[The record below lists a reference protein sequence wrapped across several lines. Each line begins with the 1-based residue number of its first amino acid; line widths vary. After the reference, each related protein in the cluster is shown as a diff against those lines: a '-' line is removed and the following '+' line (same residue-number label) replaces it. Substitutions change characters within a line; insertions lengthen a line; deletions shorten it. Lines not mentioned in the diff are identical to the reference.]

1 MVAEPSRA
9 EVRPHTSTSN
19 HDLQLPQAA
28 APPPL
33 HGSLPSP
40 ESSRASSPITNTSS
54 REGEDIQSGI
64 NQVEGRRAGVGT
76 EESSTPQMTTT
87 ITPSHPTEVCSTPG
101 DGGEATTTTAAA
113 SGGNDGVREGEG
125 ATPCLPDLSE
135 FERVWENSS
144 LRPAS
149 LASSETL
156 TPESLP
162 ALTPATSPAHQPSAF
177 TQTQD
182 SSPQREEVVLGAVG
196 GGGRACGCGVG
207 GGVEDDSGR
216 CPGCP
221 RPAPVYVSEQFPPSD
236 PLECVDGSSH
246 TLHVDL
252 STGEVQLHLHLATDP
267 NKPPRTTTTT
277 TTTTTAPSQSHM
289 SKCLGDPQPP
299 SLLPPAPAPAPS
311 APAPSAPTT
320 STDPDPTPPK
330 QTTISF

>member
-28 APPPL
+28 APPPP
-33 HGSLPSP
+33 HGSSPSP
-40 ESSRASSPITNTSS
+40 ESSRASSPITTTSS
-54 REGEDIQSGI
+54 SSSRDEEATQPGT
-64 NQVEGRRAGVGT
+64 NQVEGTGGGVGT
-76 EESSTPQMTTT
+76 EELPTPQMTTT

-101 DGGEATTTTAAA
+101 DGGEAATAAA
-113 SGGNDGVREGEG
+113 SGGNNDVREGEG

-196 GGGRACGCGVG
+196 GGGRACGCGAG

-252 STGEVQLHLHLATDP
+252 ATGEVQLHLHLAADP
-267 NKPPRTTTTT
+267 NKLPRTTTT

-299 SLLPPAPAPAPS
+299 PPLPPPAPPP
-311 APAPSAPTT
+311 PAPTT